1 MFRRRQKRW
10 YAISV
15 TVPAETKPTASEVD
29 AEYADYLSRIW
40 KAMVFGALLGVLVIA
55 AVYAG
60 AWSASTSMA
69 PSSSTGDHRATLMI
83 VLAPL
88 PASIV
93 IAGFSLLAAVAIA
106 LQLAVRT
113 PSAAESRPATA
124 LARRRFLCAVAAVV
138 VPGTFALVV
147 YATIPALADAPGQ
160 LDLVRLFS
168 PALCGILVA
177 LIAADAGVASDPDFA
192 PAEIGRVWRAR
203 VARRRLVALRVIGD
217 APATARSWTT
227 VWQTIVLLAVPV
239 LIVSVWAVTAPVLLT
254 EQRIALVILS
264 VPLTAVIYAVAA
276 VAYLSAIT
284 REWLEVIGI
293 IVGSGILGSLCW
305 LTFVVAIFQSAAE
318 SRATGPV
325 MATLAYTVAYVAAT
339 ACLATWS
346 LASFP
351 GDQPRVLA
359 LIVRKTLRK
368 RVKERHKGLPS
379 KEAPAYNR
387 LALVSPWVSPVLPFG
402 MILGVIARQ
411 QIMRAKHEKREAV
424 QRGLWAANLAIAL
437 TVFFFIAL
445 LVGSLIVATVDTPE
459 LDRFIWGEPGEI

>member
-1 MFRRRQKRW
+1 MYRRRQKRR

-15 TVPAETKPTASEVD
+15 TLPGETKPTASEVD
-29 AEYADYLSRIW
+29 AEYAGYLSRIW
-40 KAMVFGALLGVLVIA
+40 KAMVFGALLGIFMIA
-55 AVYAG
+55 VVYAV
-60 AWSASTSMA
+60 AWSASIPVA
-69 PSSSTGDHRATLMI
+69 PSSSPDDHRSTLMI

-88 PASIV
+88 PASII

-106 LQLAVRT
+106 LQLAVST

-124 LARRRFLCAVAAVV
+124 LARRRFLCTVAAVV

-147 YATIPALADAPGQ
+147 YAAIPALADAPGR
-160 LDLVRLFS
+160 LDLVRLFG
-168 PALCGILVA
+168 PALCGMLVA

-203 VARRRLVALRVIGD
+203 VARRRLIALRILGD

-239 LIVSVWAVTAPVLLT
+239 LIVSVWAVTAPVLLS

-264 VPLTAVIYAVAA
+264 VPLTVAIYAVAA
-276 VAYLSAIT
+276 LAYLSTIT
-284 REWLEVIGI
+284 REWLEVTGI
-293 IVGSGILGSLCW
+293 IVGAVVFGSFCW
-305 LTFVVAIFQSAAE
+305 LSFVVAVFQSAAE

-325 MATLAYTVAYVAAT
+325 MTTLAYTVAYVAAT

-346 LASFP
+346 LTSFS
-351 GDQPRVLA
+351 GGQPRVLA

-368 RVKERHKGLPS
+368 RVRERYKGLAS
-379 KEAPAYNR
+379 KNAPAYNR
-387 LALVSPWVSPVLPFG
+387 LALVAPWVSPVLPFG

-411 QIMRAKHEKREAV
+411 QIMRAKREERETV

-445 LVGSLIVATVDTPE
+445 LVGSLMVATIDTPE
-459 LDRFIWGEPGEI
+459 IDSFFWGERGEI